1 MARLSHFYLK
11 KYLINYI
18 LVIVGEDMKKVILF
32 IFIFF
37 IGIVGINA
45 KDFNAFA
52 CEYNMTYSTQ
62 GNHGMETITDF
73 GHVEI
78 QVKDYDTDNPKVII
92 FHDDGNGNLV
102 QFNGTTYD
110 YKGNDNDFM
119 LNFFTK
125 GEKKQEFIN
134 AFNNNGKNCPN
145 LVMNIGSIDYSV
157 ETSPID
163 PLTSSTF
170 WSNSSYK
177 MLVSATNGSNN
188 DWKEISEFLKDDNVE
203 YKKPRECPY
212 TMDFRGMPK
221 SSIKLT
227 TNYEPGTNKESY
239 VFLVNGNETKFD
251 SLKDDVYV
259 MMGTGTNAMVRVTG
273 STLSKLYPSG
283 DSKCPSKDDVFGYL
297 DATLAVDGV
306 YGVTGDEEEAK
317 NNGING
323 EYTTAGDP
331 FPTTSGSGGGNAG
344 DPTLDGFGDPK
355 TPCSDVLGPTLTALV
370 KEAIK
375 WVRIAGAIIAIVN
388 GMLKLIPAIMSKD
401 AEALNKAIKTCITM
415 AIILVFCVLFSWLL
429 NLIGTLFKW
438 DVSCIV

>member
-1 MARLSHFYLK
+1 
-11 KYLINYI
+11 
-18 LVIVGEDMKKVILF
+18 MKKAITCLLM
-32 IFIFF
+32 FF

-355 TPCSDVLGPTLTALV
+355 TPCSEVLGPTLTALV

-388 GMLKLIPAIMSKD
+388 AMLKLIPAIMSKD

>member
-388 GMLKLIPAIMSKD
+388 AMLKLIPAIMSKD

>member
-1 MARLSHFYLK
+1 
-11 KYLINYI
+11 
-18 LVIVGEDMKKVILF
+18 MKKIITL
-32 IFIFF
+32 ITIFF
-37 IGIVGINA
+37 IGTIGVSA

-62 GNHGMETITDF
+62 GDYGKETITDF

-78 QVKDYDTDNPKVII
+78 QVKDYDTDNPRVII
-92 FHDDGNGNLV
+92 FHDDSNGNLV
-102 QFNGTTYD
+102 QFNDTAYD
-110 YKGNDNDFM
+110 YKGNDNGFM
-119 LNFFTK
+119 LNFFTM

-145 LVMNIGSIDYSV
+145 LIMNIGSIDYSV

-212 TMDFRGMPK
+212 TMDFRGLPT

-239 VFLVNGNETKFD
+239 VFSVNGNETKFD

-259 MMGTGTNAMVRVTG
+259 MMGSGTNALVRVTG

-283 DSKCPSKDDVFGYL
+283 DGKCPNKDDVFGYL
-297 DATLAVDGV
+297 DAALAVDGV

-317 NNGING
+317 DNGING

-331 FPTTSGSGGGNAG
+331 FPTTGGNGGGNAG
-344 DPTLDGFGDPK
+344 DPTLDGFGDPN
-355 TPCSDVLGPTLTALV
+355 TSCSEVLGETLTALV

-375 WVRIAGAIIAIVN
+375 WVRIAGSIIAIVN
-388 GMLKLIPAIMSKD
+388 AMLKLIPAIMSKD

>member
-1 MARLSHFYLK
+1 
-11 KYLINYI
+11 
-18 LVIVGEDMKKVILF
+18 MKKAITCLLM
-32 IFIFF
+32 FF

-388 GMLKLIPAIMSKD
+388 AMLKLIPAIMSKD